1 MLSHKT
7 DLFDL
12 HHEYADVP
20 HEYADVPRV
29 DEVLTR
35 LGGFSQAQA
44 GLEGISLKIARH
56 YIAQIKG
63 GDPKGRCRPRGKT

>member
-1 MLSHKT
+1 MLSHKI

-12 HHEYADVP
+12 HHEYADGP
-20 HEYADVPRV
+20 HA

-44 GLEGISLKIARH
+44 GLEGTSLEIARH

-63 GDPKGRCRPRGKT
+63 GDPKGRCRPIRKT